1 MDGKW
6 KSTTNL
12 LADITYLD
20 IPIRPR
26 SLSSTQLLSQN
37 PSPIRIR
44 TTHIPTNDNGRAR
57 MLRGVDRCNIH
68 EQLTP
73 PFKLLQL
80 YVHVYVYYQV
90 GGLSGKITALQVELA
105 KEKEL
110 RDVELELMEFKLSTE
125 RELRE
130 KDVSKEKELREK
142 DVSKEKELREKAEQ
156 FVGLA
161 VDHRIL
167 DLQFG
172 AEYEELRKKL
182 YDEKGTKKGD

>member
-1 MDGKW
+1 M
-6 KSTTNL
+6 
-12 LADITYLD
+12 
-20 IPIRPR
+20 
-26 SLSSTQLLSQN
+26 
-37 PSPIRIR
+37 
-44 TTHIPTNDNGRAR
+44 
-57 MLRGVDRCNIH
+57 
-68 EQLTP
+68 P

-105 KEKEL
+105 KE
-110 RDVELELMEFKLSTE
+110 RELMEFKLSTE
-125 RELRE
+125 R
-130 KDVSKEKELREK
+130 ELREK

-182 YDEKGTKKGD
+182 YGGKGTKKGD

>member
-1 MDGKW
+1 
-6 KSTTNL
+6 
-12 LADITYLD
+12 
-20 IPIRPR
+20 
-26 SLSSTQLLSQN
+26 
-37 PSPIRIR
+37 
-44 TTHIPTNDNGRAR
+44 

-68 EQLTP
+68 EQSTP

-80 YVHVYVYYQV
+80 YVHVSVYYQV
-90 GGLSGKITALQVELA
+90 GGLFGKITALQVELA

-110 RDVELELMEFKLSTE
+110 REMELAKEKELREVELELMEFKLSTE

-130 KDVSKEKELREK
+130 KDVSKEKEQREK

-182 YDEKGTKKGD
+182 YGEKGTKKGD